1 MGVVMSVAD
10 TSEQTQTAGQA
21 PAPRR
26 WRRRIKIGAVTLI
39 VVAIALRIVMIFA
52 LPAVISRVGGF
63 YGLDIKS
70 DRQSRAVIGWQA
82 GVWEG
87 QSFPQEG
94 RGVRLCA

>member
-1 MGVVMSVAD
+1 MSVAD
-10 TSEQTQTAGQA
+10 TQEQAQGAGQA

-26 WRRRIKIGAVTLI
+26 WRRRIKVGAITLI

-70 DRQSRAVIGWQA
+70 DRQSLAVIGGQA
-82 GVWEG
+82 GLWN
-87 QSFPQEG
+87 FKIYP
-94 RGVRLCA
+94 RGGGHLLFAASSVH